1 MVEWHEYREVEQSII
16 YPKSIQRC
24 ILSFQSMPGV
34 SAIALL
40 SCGVHGASDVICPSL
55 AAGDDIIANP
65 ALRNL
70 QPYGITFSS
79 RVREEPGSLHKFRQI
94 PMTS

>member
-24 ILSFQSMPGV
+24 ILPFQSMPDV

-55 AAGDDIIANP
+55 AAGDDIIATP

-70 QPYGITFSS
+70 SALWDNLFFKGRKRTRFS
-79 RVREEPGSLHKFRQI
+79 P
-94 PMTS
+94 